1 MAIEPHY
8 LLYRYYHYDV
18 LLLGFT
24 PLFPIH
30 EMLHQML
37 KHSATLVQPVL
48 ELTGV
53 RCPTIPPGRLHVIS
67 VDDFFPGFDV
77 KVCCHT
83 PCSCGYVCQPPQ

>member
-1 MAIEPHY
+1 MAIEPRY
-8 LLYRYYHYDV
+8 LSYRYYYYDV

-30 EMLHQML
+30 ETLHQVL

-53 RCPTIPPGRLHVIS
+53 RCLTIPPGQLHNIS
-67 VDDFFPGFDV
+67 PSL
-77 KVCCHT
+77 T
-83 PCSCGYVCQPPQ
+83 YVCQIFPPPPTAVLEFFIEMKYLQ